1 MQDEISDF
9 LKFAM
14 EKGKIK
20 DVEEAFIDY
29 PVEEEWHEGKIEN
42 ILCEEDK

>member
-9 LKFAM
+9 LKFAK
-14 EKGKIK
+14 EKDRIRG
-20 DVEEAFIDY
+20 VEEAFIEY

-42 ILCEEDK
+42 ILYEEDK